1 MKIVINLLLA
11 AAIFFLMFVLYS
23 IIKEPI
29 SFQEAKTA
37 RKNAVVDKLKEI
49 RTAQEIYRSVTG
61 EFASNFDTLNEV
73 LKTGQIEF
81 IALEDDPDSDDPD
94 VFIKTVSYKNAI
106 DSIRALDIN
115 LDSLRYV
122 PMASKGTEFTIA
134 ADTMTYQKTLVNV
147 VEVGTLWKTFM
158 GPYADAKYSKYD
170 NSYDPNKVLKFGN
183 MNAPNVTGNWEK

>member
-11 AAIFFLMFVLYS
+11 AAIAFLIFVLYS

-37 RKNAVVDKLKEI
+37 RKDAVVSKLKQI
-49 RTAQEIYRSVTG
+49 RSAQEIYRSVTG
-61 EFASNFDTLNEV
+61 EFASDFDTLSEV

-81 IALEDDPDSDDPD
+81 VSLKDDPDSDDPD

-106 DSIRALDIN
+106 DTIRALNIN

-122 PMASKGTEFTIA
+122 PLASKGTEFTIS

-158 GPYADAKYSKYD
+158 GEYADAKYSKYD
-170 NSYDPNKVLKFGN
+170 NSYDPNKTIKFGN